1 MVQILVVDDS
11 KLARKRIINAISES
25 TIKHEVLAQ
34 AEDGVI
40 AFKLYNELKPNLII
54 TDLEMPNM
62 DGLGL
67 IEAIREIDKE
77 INIIVVSS
85 MANESVKQTLKS
97 DRYSDFIKKPINEKM
112 MEMLLLKVEY
122 NINKKGGS

>member
-1 MVQILVVDDS
+1 MVKILVVDDS
-11 KLARKRIINAISES
+11 KLARKRIINTIAES
-25 TIKHEVLAQ
+25 TIKYEILAE

-40 AFKLYNELKPNLII
+40 AFKLYPELKPNLII

-67 IEAIREIDKE
+67 IKAIREVDKE
-77 INIIVVSS
+77 INILVVSS

-97 DRYSDFIKKPINEKM
+97 DRYCDFIKKPINKKM

-122 NINKKGGS
+122 NINKDGDS